1 MHRPLVRRVRPHMLD
16 VRTLLERQIHDL
28 VGHGTG
34 DIDLMHGD
42 CGLFGP
48 QSASWKVHADF
59 TTMMIGG
66 IAALLMQMLHPGALA
81 GVWDHSNFR
90 HDMLGRLRRTAQFVA
105 ATTYGSTE
113 EAERLITRVQTIH
126 DRVSG
131 VLPDGTPYSAN
142 DPDLLT
148 WVHAAEV
155 ACFLEAYIRYRDP
168 DFPIAEQDRYL
179 AETAIVA
186 RRLGAEGVPATR
198 AALDH
203 YLRDIRPQLRSDAR
217 TREVSGALLKQ
228 SAPNAALVP
237 VGTLMMQAGINL
249 LPGWAARMHGLRT
262 VPAPAIRA
270 GVHGVGT
277 LIRWALRDTSAK
289 QAQRR
294 VALG

>member
-1 MHRPLVRRVRPHMLD
+1 MLD
-16 VRTLLERQIHDL
+16 IRALLERQIHDM
-28 VGHGTG
+28 VGHGSGAIDLERG
-34 DIDLMHGD
+34 DI
-42 CGLFGP
+42 GLFGP

-66 IAALLMQMLHPGALA
+66 IAALLLQMLHPGALA

-90 HDMLGRLRRTAQFVA
+90 HDMLGRLRRTAQFLA
-105 ATTYGSTE
+105 GTTYGSTE
-113 EAERLITRVQTIH
+113 QAEQLIGHVCAIH
-126 DRVSG
+126 DRVAG

-155 ACFLEAYIRYRDP
+155 ACFLEAYLRYRDP

-186 RRLGAEGVPATR
+186 QRLGATGVPTTR
-198 AALDH
+198 AALDA
-203 YLRDIRPQLRSDAR
+203 YMIEVRPQLRVDAR
-217 TREVSGALLKQ
+217 TREVARALLKQ

-237 VGTLMMQAGINL
+237 VGTLMMQGGIDL
-249 LPGWAARMHGLRT
+249 LPDWAARMHGLRT
-262 VPAPAIRA
+262 VPGPAIHA
-270 GVHGVGT
+270 GVRGIGT
-277 LIRWALRDTSAK
+277 LIRWALRDTSAT

-294 VALG
+294 VASR